1 MKGFKKFVHA
11 KKKERRRKD
20 ETLPQRPYFEAL
32 ETFTKLM
39 DEINSFNKPIQKRLR
54 KIEKH
59 WENYQKS

>member
-1 MKGFKKFVHA
+1 M
-11 KKKERRRKD
+11 KERKNAGAKN

-59 WENYQKS
+59 WENYQKTSFLMHQKS